1 MLESNDLNRL
11 NLILK
16 KTWSKLQ
23 HLHSVNFMNHVQ
35 TWFPGSRLRHR
46 VRGSPIPARP
56 SCALPQLG
64 SRERHHQDVPMAS
77 PAWGPKWPLRST
89 RRSHHL
95 IWRVF
100 FKPNAKLI
108 NVQYRGVGRHSSIG
122 DPQEPYPRKLYHGS
136 PFFSTPNVFMKHW
149 LLVNPT
155 VSPGPLS
162 SDVPASETPTICT
175 SRLLLHTYIHMY
187 PFTHLFVLVWPC
199 AQYESSL
206 VMQMCHFKFFFFSK
220 PMPATPLCPPH
231 PSYFSRSSQAS
242 PIVIGTFCSLVTAHD
257 ENKDLVRGT
266 WYIFYNGAK
275 VFMRPMFD
283 SYSAMLRNTSYFL
296 LI

>member
-1 MLESNDLNRL
+1 M
-11 NLILK
+11 
-16 KTWSKLQ
+16 Q

-122 DPQEPYPRKLYHGS
+122 DPQEHPGNYIMAH
-136 PFFSTPNVFMKHW
+136 PFFQLLMFLWSTDYWWTPRSPQVSFLLTSLRVKHRQY
-149 LLVNPT
+149 
-155 VSPGPLS
+155 
-162 SDVPASETPTICT
+162 VPAGSYYI
-175 SRLLLHTYIHMY
+175 HTYIHTY
-187 PFTHLFVLVWPC
+187 VPI
-199 AQYESSL
+199 Y
-206 VMQMCHFKFFFFSK
+206 
-220 PMPATPLCPPH
+220 TPI
-231 PSYFSRSSQAS
+231 RSSVTVCTVW
-242 PIVIGTFCSLVTAHD
+242 IVVSYANVPFQ
-257 ENKDLVRGT
+257 
-266 WYIFYNGAK
+266 
-275 VFMRPMFD
+275 VFF
-283 SYSAMLRNTSYFL
+283 
-296 LI
+296 

>member
-1 MLESNDLNRL
+1 M
-11 NLILK
+11 
-16 KTWSKLQ
+16 Q

-122 DPQEPYPRKLYHGS
+122 DPREHPENYIMAH
-136 PFFSTPNVFMKHW
+136 PFFQLLMFLWSTDYWWTPRSPQVSFLPTFLQVKHRQY
-149 LLVNPT
+149 
-155 VSPGPLS
+155 
-162 SDVPASETPTICT
+162 VPAGSYYI
-175 SRLLLHTYIHMY
+175 HTYIHMY

-206 VMQMCHFKFFFFSK
+206 VMQMCHFKFFFSK

-231 PSYFSRSSQAS
+231 PSYFSLNLTHFSYIYFS
-242 PIVIGTFCSLVTAHD
+242 FC
-257 ENKDLVRGT
+257 
-266 WYIFYNGAK
+266 
-275 VFMRPMFD
+275 
-283 SYSAMLRNTSYFL
+283 L
-296 LI
+296 LLHINM